1 MIASVAHYS
10 IFPYIEWNP
19 QYKHE
24 KVKGIL
30 LRDTLAL
37 RDFVTD
43 MQVPMSLRI
52 FYDTAYTS
60 LSYFSD
66 VYICCAAITT
76 PLYTQS
82 QSHHNLTHLIPP

>member
-1 MIASVAHYS
+1 MMIASVAHYS

-19 QYKHE
+19 KYKHE

-43 MQVPMSLRI
+43 MQVQLN
-52 FYDTAYTS
+52 
-60 LSYFSD
+60 
-66 VYICCAAITT
+66 
-76 PLYTQS
+76 S
-82 QSHHNLTHLIPP
+82 Q